1 MKALFYTMFGLMGM
15 LGVYFTASSMFGHY
29 SLGSAPVLV
38 AKLCLLVGALIG
50 AGLLYLAYVVGE
62 VQGRSGA
69 GAALVF
75 AAMVAFQA
83 VQVLGMV
90 ASGFVK
96 KFMD

>member
-1 MKALFYTMFGLMGM
+1 MKILFYTMFGVIGM
-15 LGVYFTASSMFGHY
+15 LGVYFTASSMFGSY

-50 AGLLYLAYVVGE
+50 LGLLYLAYLVGE
-62 VQGRSGA
+62 VEGRSGA

-75 AAMVAFQA
+75 AAMVAFQV
-83 VQVLGMV
+83 VQVAGMV